1 MGVLPPTELDLRRAA
16 GIFKVLG
23 HPERIRIAA
32 RLADR
37 APLTQHQL
45 LQELPWA
52 QSTLARHIG
61 LMRERGV
68 ILCRRHG
75 NEVELRLAGEL
86 VPQLLAVI
94 TTHDSPAAPA
104 DTDPT
109 PVEAFAS

>member
-1 MGVLPPTELDLRRAA
+1 MSTTEIDLRRAA
-16 GIFKVLG
+16 GIFKVLS

-52 QSTLARHIG
+52 QSTVARHIG

-68 ILCRRHG
+68 IACTRRG
-75 NEVELRLAGEL
+75 NEVELRLAGDL
-86 VPQLLAVI
+86 VPRLLALVR
-94 TTHDSPAAPA
+94 TH
-104 DTDPT
+104 PT
-109 PVEAFAS
+109 PAGAARMGRAPRKGLTP

>member
-1 MGVLPPTELDLRRAA
+1 MSTTEIDLRRAA

-52 QSTLARHIG
+52 QSTVARHIG

-68 ILCRRHG
+68 IACTRRG
-75 NEVELRLAGEL
+75 NEVELRLANDL
-86 VPQLLAVI
+86 VPRLLALI
-94 TTHDSPAAPA
+94 TTHPTPA
-104 DTDPT
+104 DATAVGRAPRR
-109 PVEAFAS
+109 ELAS